1 MAEVTTVDALPVRI
15 IRSARRKKTV
25 SARIVNNTIEV
36 RVPQMLSV
44 TEVDEHVSNLVGR
57 LERSRRSSELD
68 LDRRAARL
76 AEKFD
81 LPTPA
86 SVEWSS
92 RQNTRW
98 GSCTPAASTI
108 RLSDRMVGFPDWV
121 IDYVLVHELAHLVE
135 SNHSLEFH
143 TIVDKYPFAERAE
156 GFLSAVSL
164 GHAGDLG
171 QT

>member
-1 MAEVTTVDALPVRI
+1 MAEGTSVDALPVRI

-44 TEVDEHVSNLVGR
+44 TEVDEHVSNLVAR
-57 LERSRRSSELD
+57 LERTRRTSELD
-68 LDRRAARL
+68 LEHRAARL
-76 AEKFD
+76 ANKFD
-81 LPTPA
+81 LPLPE
-86 SVEWSS
+86 SIEWSS
-92 RQNTRW
+92 RQNSRW
-98 GSCTPAASTI
+98 GSCTPTAGTI

-135 SNHSLEFH
+135 SNHSPKFH
-143 TIVDKYPFAERAE
+143 SLVDQYPFAERAE

-164 GHAGDLG
+164 GHAGALG
-171 QT
+171 QH